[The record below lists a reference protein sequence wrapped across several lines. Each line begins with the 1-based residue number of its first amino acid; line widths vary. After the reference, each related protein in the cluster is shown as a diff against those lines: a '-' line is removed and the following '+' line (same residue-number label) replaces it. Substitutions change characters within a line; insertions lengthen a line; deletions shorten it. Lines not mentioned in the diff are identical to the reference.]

1 MVCDSSCI
9 CLFSYLKK
17 PVIVM
22 LRFCLGRHQLKVVL
36 VHIVI
41 YFVCGISVKNIYI
54 LFENHLKIN
63 KYIPFFTRSQ

>member
-1 MVCDSSCI
+1 
-9 CLFSYLKK
+9 
-17 PVIVM
+17 M
-22 LRFCLGRHQLKVVL
+22 LRSYLGRHQLKVVL
-36 VHIVI
+36 VRIVI